1 MDGKTK
7 KQKEK
12 NMFTKSLAGTGVT
25 YRIMQARRWNEDKL
39 HIQIKGNSVNRPYGA
54 AFDVIV
60 PEEIIEAV
68 ESSNTSFPSLTGS
81 GKKYFGIQ
89 AKMLSANR
97 LHVQVAGKPPY
108 NRGYGA
114 AFDVEVPLEL
124 DPLF

>member
-1 MDGKTK
+1 
-7 KQKEK
+7 
-12 NMFTKSLAGTGVT
+12 MFTNSLAGTGVT
-25 YRIMQARRWNEDKL
+25 YRVMQARRRNDDEL
-39 HIQIKGNSVNRPYGA
+39 HIQIKGNYVNRPYGA
-54 AFDVIV
+54 AFTIAV
-60 PEEIIEAV
+60 PEEIIDAV
-68 ESSNTSFPSLTGS
+68 ESSDTSFPSLTGS